1 VFKTLRSQYFLGG
14 FITMLVMFGLLLWNA
29 QLLIGQAL
37 EDRFAAEMGLASP
50 LITAA
55 VAPLL
60 ATRDYAAL
68 QEVVHQST
76 QTQALAFLEVLDTRG
91 RLVAQS
97 GPGAEASAALRIATV
112 PVEIAGQRLGQVRFG
127 LVGSALQEVRAR
139 LLRSSLAIGGALLV
153 LGLAALAFWAT
164 WLSAGFARLAKASQR
179 VADGDYSLSL
189 PGSRVRELAQV
200 SDAFNRMSAA
210 VRTQFEALRD
220 SEQQQRSLM
229 ASMAGGLLVQD
240 AQQRVIHSNDAAL
253 RLLGVSSLSGR
264 MPEARDPEGR
274 LLTPEQMPAALAL
287 QTGQPQRDVLLQFRH
302 VRGAVRWLS
311 VNAEPRFHA
320 DAHAPATPH
329 VEAVVSTLTD
339 VTRHVLAEQELR
351 NLNEGLESRV
361 QRRTLEL
368 QRARDEAERA
378 SLAKSQFLSRMSHE
392 LRTPLNA
399 MLGFAQLLSLSR
411 ERLRDSE
418 LDKVRQIE
426 NAGWHLLD
434 LINDVLDL
442 SRIEAGEMSTS
453 IEPVLVAELVSE
465 TVQMLSTQ
473 AQAQGVRIIE
483 HAAPQLWAR
492 ADRKRLKQVLNNLL
506 SNAIKYNQAGG
517 SVTLEVSALPAQQ
530 QLLVSV
536 TDTGRG
542 MNAQQLA
549 NLYQPFVRFE
559 QGNDLTAGTGIGL
572 VITKRLVEL
581 MGGQISV
588 ESRPGLGTRFSV
600 TLVASAASPFS
611 PPFDINL
618 DDDAEAAPLHE
629 PLTGVSRRLLYIE
642 DNPTNAELV
651 RRMLRQQR
659 PEFDLRIAVDGLSGL
674 AMVEERRP
682 HLILIDIGLPGIDGL
697 EVCRRLRADPANAG
711 MPLIAF
717 SANAMPSDVRDAQAA
732 GFDAYLTKPIDL
744 PELLEHIDR
753 LLNERAFSA
762 SAWGELHAPL

>member
-1 VFKTLRSQYFLGG
+1 MFKTLRSQYFLGG

-68 QEVVHQST
+68 QDVVRQST

-91 RLVAQS
+91 RLVAQA

-139 LLRSSLAIGGALLV
+139 LLRSSLLIGGALLV

-274 LLTPEQMPAALAL
+274 LLRPEQMPAALAL

-302 VRGAVRWLS
+302 ARGAVRWLS

-320 DAHAPATPH
+320 DALAPATPH

-411 ERLRDSE
+411 ERLRDNE
-418 LDKVRQIE
+418 LDKVKQIE
-426 NAGWHLLD
+426 HAGWHLLD

-483 HAAPQLWAR
+483 RSAPQLWAR

-506 SNAIKYNQAGG
+506 SNAIKYNQPGG
-517 SVTLEVSALPAQQ
+517 TVTLEVSALPAQQ

-536 TDTGRG
+536 SDTGRG

-581 MGGQISV
+581 MGGQIGV
-588 ESRPGLGTRFSV
+588 ESEPGRGTRFSV

-618 DDDAEAAPLHE
+618 DDGPEPAPLHE

-651 RRMLRQQR
+651 RSMLRQQR
-659 PEFDLRIAVDGLSGL
+659 PEFDLRIAVDGYSGL
-674 AMVEERRP
+674 AMVEQRRP

-762 SAWGELHAPL
+762 SAWGELHAPI